1 MTRYFQYD
9 LEERT
14 LDFAKQ
20 VKGFI
25 KSAPK
30 SITNFEYCKQ
40 LARSS
45 GSPGAN
51 YIEANEATSKKEF
64 LYKIRMC
71 LKEIKETR
79 YWLKLIDSPADE
91 ERERLINE
99 SSELTKIFGKI
110 VSSSK

>member
-1 MTRYFQYD
+1 MTKYFQYN

-14 LDFAKQ
+14 LNFAKQ
-20 VKGFI
+20 AKAFI

-30 SITNFEYCKQ
+30 SITNIEYCKQ
-40 LARSS
+40 MARSS

-64 LYKIRMC
+64 LYKIRTC

-79 YWLKLIDSPADE
+79 YWLKLIDSPSSKVRGA
-91 ERERLINE
+91 LIQE
-99 SSELTKIFGKI
+99 SSELIKIFGKI